1 MASDP
6 QSEPAPS
13 VPASGAPTP
22 IDIRPRLMQRLR
34 AYFLAGVLMT
44 APIGITIYV
53 AWLFLAFVDARVVP
67 LIPDRYNPET
77 YLPFSVPGIG
87 LLVLVVVLTLI
98 GALTAGFI
106 GRLLLQTS
114 ERVFSLTPVVRSL
127 YTTVKQIVETVLANR
142 TAFREVV
149 MVEYPRRGAWSLG
162 FITGTVQGEA
172 QNVCDEEM
180 VSVVIPTVPL
190 PTAGYL
196 VFLPRSEVVVLDM
209 TVEEGMKMAISGG
222 IVAPPS
228 RRPPPQRRDRPVELA
243 AGSGRS

>member
-1 MASDP
+1 MATD
-6 QSEPAPS
+6 
-13 VPASGAPTP
+13 PASAPTP
-22 IDIRPRLMQRLR
+22 TPPPPTIQLRPRLMQRLR
-34 AYFLAGVLMT
+34 AYLIAGVLMT
-44 APIGITIYV
+44 APVGITIYV
-53 AWLFLAFVDARVVP
+53 AWLFLTFIDARVVP
-67 LIPDRYNPET
+67 LIPQAYNPER

-87 LLVLVVVLTLI
+87 LVVLVVVLTLI
-98 GALTAGFI
+98 GALTAGYV

-114 ERVFSLTPVVRSL
+114 ERIFASMPVIRSL
-127 YTTVKQIVETVLANR
+127 YSTVKQIVETVLANR

-149 MVEYPRRGAWSLG
+149 LLEYPRRGTWSLG

-172 QNVCDEEM
+172 QNVSDEEM

-222 IVAPPS
+222 IVAPPA
-228 RRPPPQRRDRPVELA
+228 RRSPPPRRDRPVELA
-243 AGSGRS
+243 AGSGGR

>member
-1 MASDP
+1 MMASDP
-6 QSEPAPS
+6 ESESAATSSP
-13 VPASGAPTP
+13 P
-22 IDIRPRLMQRLR
+22 IQIRPRLAQRLR

-44 APIGITIYV
+44 APIGITIYL

-67 LIPDRYNPET
+67 LIPEGYNPES

-87 LLVLVVVLTLI
+87 LVVLVVVLTLI
-98 GALTAGFI
+98 GALTAGYV

-114 ERVFSLTPVVRSL
+114 ERVFASMPVIRSL
-127 YTTVKQIVETVLANR
+127 YSTVKQIVETVLANR

-149 MVEYPRRGAWSLG
+149 LLEYPRRGTWSLG

-172 QNVCDEEM
+172 QHVSEEEM

-196 VFLPRSEVVVLDM
+196 VFLPRREVVVLDM

-228 RRPPPQRRDRPVELA
+228 RRSPPQRRERPVELA
-243 AGSGRS
+243 TGAGGH